1 MQFFQVCTYLM
12 SKSWE
17 TRIAAGQAVEAI
29 ARNVKK
35 WQPAGISSG
44 SSRQPSPGGVAG
56 PAAET
61 EPTATSKEP
70 SPTSDKD
77 ADLLTFETF
86 DLNQVISV
94 VYIMKCCIAENF
106 AGQIFHQALLPL
118 QYLVEFLLPMQ
129 YGSLY
134 PIIINIGQK
143 NPQIIC
149 QVAKNVVKVPLYMVQ
164 VFFMCVCVSPC
175 AQ

>member
-1 MQFFQVCTYLM
+1 MDKIIAALKFPVQKKLITGIPCVLKKRLLTMQFFQVCTYLT

-106 AGQIFHQALLPL
+106 CWTNISPSPATIAIFGGIPFANA
-118 QYLVEFLLPMQ
+118 VW
-129 YGSLY
+129 
-134 PIIINIGQK
+134 
-143 NPQIIC
+143 
-149 QVAKNVVKVPLYMVQ
+149 VAISYNH
-164 VFFMCVCVSPC
+164 
-175 AQ
+175 

>member
-1 MQFFQVCTYLM
+1 MQFFQVCTYLT

-86 DLNQVISV
+86 DLNQVISA
-94 VYIMKCCIAENF
+94 VYIMKYRIADNF
-106 AGQIFHQALLPL
+106 RWTKISPSPATIAIFGGISFANAD
-118 QYLVEFLLPMQ
+118 
-129 YGSLY
+129 GSLLVW
-134 PIIINIGQK
+134 Q
-143 NPQIIC
+143 
-149 QVAKNVVKVPLYMVQ
+149 A
-164 VFFMCVCVSPC
+164 SPNSLL
-175 AQ
+175 ARANKKRRGASSPD